1 MYESRC
7 MPCSVE
13 VPVEKGSPMLEA
25 WLLSCFSCVQHFGTL
40 WTVAHQ
46 APLSMG
52 FSRQE
57 YWSGL
62 PRPPPGDF
70 PDPGIDPSSLMSSA
84 SAGGLFTTSTA
95 WETLLDEN
103 TLKRKCW
110 QSRGSWRI
118 NGSASML
125 KEVRYSSKGNSMS
138 NFMTEM
144 ETWVFVQYRCSTG
157 CLWWCGGRKGQA
169 FRHGKDHGKP
179 PVSCCDF
186 WALSCVQVEIT
197 KGF

>member
-1 MYESRC
+1 
-7 MPCSVE
+7 
-13 VPVEKGSPMLEA
+13 MLIHFNCV
-25 WLLSCFSCVQHFGTL
+25 WLFTIL
-40 WTVAHQ
+40 WTIACQ
-46 APLSMG
+46 APLSLG

-57 YWSGL
+57 YLDGL
-62 PRPPPGDF
+62 PFPPPGDL
-70 PDPGIDPSSLMSSA
+70 PDPGLKLACLMSLHRQVGSLPLA
-84 SAGGLFTTSTA
+84 PPGKPC
-95 WETLLDEN
+95 WMRI

-125 KEVRYSSKGNSMS
+125 KEVRYSGKGNSMS